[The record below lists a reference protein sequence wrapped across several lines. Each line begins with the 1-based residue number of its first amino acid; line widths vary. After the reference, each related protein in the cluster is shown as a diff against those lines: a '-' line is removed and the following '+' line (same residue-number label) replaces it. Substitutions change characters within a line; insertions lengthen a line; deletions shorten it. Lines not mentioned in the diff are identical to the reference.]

1 MLFVEREKLILQ
13 QLQLQSTV
21 GITELSRLMQVSVDT
36 VRRDLKSMEQKG
48 LIKMVRGGA
57 CLPESMSLFQNFYGR
72 KIINS
77 EKKREASRKAL
88 QFVKSGDLVALN
100 SGTTNT
106 ILAQELNS
114 LEVPF
119 TVVTNN
125 QAAISVLMQNPKIRI
140 IAIGGEMDISE
151 CSTYGNSCVEEF
163 GTYYP
168 DLAFLSIN
176 AVSLEDEFTDFRL
189 NEIPVIRML
198 AKKAK
203 QVIVVMDSSKLGKC
217 SKKNVLQFQQ
227 VDQLVMDGAVDPS
240 IAETYRKKGIEII

>member
-21 GITELSRLMQVSVDT
+21 GINELSQLMQVSVDT

-88 QFVKSGDLVALN
+88 RFVKPGDLIALN

-106 ILAQELNS
+106 ILAQELNT
-114 LEVPF
+114 LDMEF

-125 QAAISVLMQNPKIRI
+125 QAAISVLMQNQKIRI
-140 IAIGGEMDISE
+140 IAIGGEMDVSE
-151 CSTYGNSCVEEF
+151 CSTCGSDCVEEF

-168 DLAFLSIN
+168 DRVFLSIN
-176 AVSLEDEFTDFRL
+176 AVSLEDEFTDFRM
-189 NEIPVIRML
+189 NEIPVIRIL

-217 SKKNVLQFQQ
+217 SKKNVLRFDQ
-227 VDQLVMDGAVDPS
+227 VDLLVMDGDVAPS
-240 IAETYRKKGIEII
+240 ILEKYQRRGIRII